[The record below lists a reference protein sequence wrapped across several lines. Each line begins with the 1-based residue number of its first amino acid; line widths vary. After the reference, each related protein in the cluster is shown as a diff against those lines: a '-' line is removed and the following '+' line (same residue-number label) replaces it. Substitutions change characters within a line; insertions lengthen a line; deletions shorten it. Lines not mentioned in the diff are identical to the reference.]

1 MYINIRGVREKIN
14 FGFAKSAIN
23 MSCPYMR
30 KSHSAVNLFKKC
42 YEYNAPAN

>member
-1 MYINIRGVREKIN
+1 MLAHFKHYLLAYLLKSRYTSTRGVREKIN

-30 KSHSAVNLFKKC
+30 K
-42 YEYNAPAN
+42 

>member
-1 MYINIRGVREKIN
+1 MYIRGVREKIN

-30 KSHSAVNLFKKC
+30 KSHSAIKLFKKC

>member
-1 MYINIRGVREKIN
+1 MYSMFSEDIYIRGVREKIN

-30 KSHSAVNLFKKC
+30 K
-42 YEYNAPAN
+42 